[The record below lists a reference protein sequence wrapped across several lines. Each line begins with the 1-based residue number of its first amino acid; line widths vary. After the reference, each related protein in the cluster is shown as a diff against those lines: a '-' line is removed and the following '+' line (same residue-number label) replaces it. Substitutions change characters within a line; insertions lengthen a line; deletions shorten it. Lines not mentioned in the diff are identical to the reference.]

1 MQSSPFEKA
10 TNTPEAFESKRPIK
24 SLSTAKV
31 PQQRSNLS
39 VLLEGQLCTND
50 SDSKPE
56 TAEADA
62 SEISCHHP
70 VYSSPAME
78 ADSASGPTVIRPPNK
93 ISAHLIR
100 SAPTEISIPEI
111 KLASSY
117 RRAISLLPNSSKYH
131 ERPAQSP
138 GFLSKSGNRADFDK
152 RKPQIVRK
160 CISSKELGSLAPP
173 SKTSFSLTLHQR
185 DMLQVEMQKRLQEAK
200 QSNLSSDRSLESLT
214 SKQDASDSS
223 ECSKKRLNRQL
234 KNESRNK
241 RRAEATRAVTG
252 DLCEIVT
259 DLFIAEAKL
268 LNPAIYGIDTS
279 LKRDR
284 VYRDVLDFVSE
295 LPSRYA
301 LGVDTPSE
309 VLLHM
314 RLMAA
319 ARSDNTRPVV
329 HLAKLDDERWLTND
343 TSRSLFLV
351 TISSVD
357 AQGLLEYISKLLASG
372 GSRVL
377 DADVMMSGDNII
389 LDRFVVQMK
398 GRLRLD
404 KLSQSIE
411 VFLAKNLE
419 HLSETIEENSSS
431 NSSEKVNC
439 YVHVPR
445 SPAKIQREAAGSLYF
460 RPPEIIQEEAHQNLQ
475 EEIDSAVPLS
485 QVLSSSMSAAALSN
499 VIPMRRS
506 SGSYSRLKRGNS
518 LPPALMQSWGPS
530 ESPRSNQST
539 KSRQQDI
546 STAGTINQDQLTDR
560 KQRRLES
567 REAKNFLDPEEENMA
582 RPVDYLLVDT
592 ASKNDLDQMMPDE
605 QRVPLIPFE
614 ELMLI
619 ETLGTGRVSTI
630 YRAAWQ
636 KVSSPGGTRTLTD
649 VQMVALKV
657 ATVHKD
663 SSNTLHID
671 ELRREADIAAML
683 KHPNICDLVGVAA
696 DAECFCLAY
705 EFCEGESLLNL
716 LSNTSRYYEYLP
728 IALDIANGMAYLHSR
743 SVIHRDL
750 KPSNVLLT
758 LDHRAKISDF
768 GMSIAD
774 RGQELTAETGTYRYM
789 APEVIRHESYSSNA
803 DVYSFG
809 ILLWQLITR
818 EVPFATMTPIQ
829 AAFSV
834 AEGLRPDIPDATPF
848 RLREIIVSCWNHD
861 AQIRPSF
868 TYVAM
873 ALADYARMA
882 FSPANVGAQTL
893 QIANEMLATVEGNSN
908 INVDFSTP
916 VAIGYGEDRFLAN
929 VSNHSYNVGLEI

>member
-1 MQSSPFEKA
+1 M
-10 TNTPEAFESKRPIK
+10 T
-24 SLSTAKV
+24 
-31 PQQRSNLS
+31 
-39 VLLEGQLCTND
+39 
-50 SDSKPE
+50 
-56 TAEADA
+56 
-62 SEISCHHP
+62 
-70 VYSSPAME
+70 Y
-78 ADSASGPTVIRPPNK
+78 
-93 ISAHLIR
+93 
-100 SAPTEISIPEI
+100 
-111 KLASSY
+111 
-117 RRAISLLPNSSKYH
+117 
-131 ERPAQSP
+131 QSP
-138 GFLSKSGNRADFDK
+138 RFTSESGNRVDANK
-152 RKPQIVRK
+152 IKPQLVRK

-173 SKTSFSLTLHQR
+173 SKASFALTLHQR
-185 DMLQVEMQKRLQEAK
+185 DMLEAEMQQRLQEAR
-200 QSNLSSDRSLESLT
+200 QSNLSSDRSLDSKSLDSIT

-223 ECSKKRLNRQL
+223 ECSKKRTNRQL

-268 LNPAIYGIDTS
+268 LNPAIYGIETS
-279 LKRDR
+279 LQRDQ

-301 LGVDTPSE
+301 LGVNTPSE

-319 ARSDNTRPVV
+319 ARSNNSRAVV
-329 HLAKLDDERWLTND
+329 HLAKLSDKRPRTDDASL
-343 TSRSLFLV
+343 SLFLV

-357 AQGLLEYISKLLASG
+357 TQGLLEYISKLLASG

-377 DADVMMSGDNII
+377 DADVMMSSDNII

-404 KLSQSIE
+404 KLSESIE
-411 VFLAKNLE
+411 LFLANNLE
-419 HLSETIEENSSS
+419 QRTETIEDSSS
-431 NSSEKVNC
+431 PNSSEKVNTE
-439 YVHVPR
+439 VHASR
-445 SPAKIQREAAGSLYF
+445 SPTNFQREAAGPLYF
-460 RPPEIIQEEAHQNLQ
+460 RPPQVISEEPQQNLQ

-485 QVLSSSMSAAALSN
+485 HILSASMSAAALSSA
-499 VIPMRRS
+499 IPMRRS
-506 SGSYSRLKRGNS
+506 SGSYCGLTRRNS
-518 LPPALMQSWGPS
+518 LPPALMHSLGQNENPNS
-530 ESPRSNQST
+530 SPLT
-539 KSRQQDI
+539 KSMKKEVSKSGDI
-546 STAGTINQDQLTDR
+546 GENDDLTDR

-567 REAKNFLDPEEENMA
+567 REAKNFVDPQEDSHE
-582 RPVDYLLVDT
+582 RPADFLTVDT
-592 ASKNDLDQMMPDE
+592 TSRNDSYQMMPDE
-605 QRVPLIPFE
+605 RIVPLIAFE

-636 KVSSPGGTRTLTD
+636 KVCSPGGSRTLTD

-657 ATVHKD
+657 ATVHKG
-663 SSNTLHID
+663 SSCTLHVD

-683 KHPNICDLVGVAA
+683 KHPNVCDLVGVAA

-705 EFCEGESLLNL
+705 EFCEGGSLLSL
-716 LSNTSRYYEYLP
+716 LSDTSRYYEYLP

-750 KPSNVLLT
+750 KPSNVLLM
-758 LDHRAKISDF
+758 LGRAKVSDF

-774 RGQELTAETGTYRYM
+774 CGQELTAETGTYRYM

-818 EVPFATMTPIQ
+818 EIPFATMTPIQ

-834 AEGLRPDIPDATPF
+834 AEGLRPEIPDTTPS

-861 AQIRPSF
+861 AHKRPSF

-916 VAIGYGEDRFLAN
+916 VARGYGEDRYLAN
-929 VSNHSYNVGLEI
+929 NSNHSCDVGLENS